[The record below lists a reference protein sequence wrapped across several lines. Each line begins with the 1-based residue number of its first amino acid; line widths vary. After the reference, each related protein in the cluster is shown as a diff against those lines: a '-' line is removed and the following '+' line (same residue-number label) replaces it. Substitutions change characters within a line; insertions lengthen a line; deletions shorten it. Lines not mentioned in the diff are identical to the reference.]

1 MLTIG
6 SRGSK
11 LALWQAHWIQARLQ
25 DLGQESCIE
34 IIRTTGDRIPDV
46 ALAQVGS
53 KGIFTKEIEDALLSG
68 AIDLA
73 VHSLKDM
80 PTDLPAGL
88 MLAAIPERE
97 DPRDALIGH
106 ALAELGTGARVGTGS
121 LRRAAQLRALRPD
134 LQIEDIRGNVDTR
147 LRKLDE
153 RQYDAIVLAA
163 AGLRRLGWEKRIA
176 EIFDPGIM
184 CPAVGQGALAV
195 ETRDDGGAGYQAAQL
210 VEHVETR
217 ARVTAERAVLAA
229 LGGGCQAPMGAHAFI
244 DGPTLRILALIVSP
258 DGAKVVRKETQ
269 GPVADAAALGQALA
283 EQLLAA
289 GGKQILDA
297 VYGTQA

>member
-6 SRGSK
+6 SRGSQ
-11 LALWQAHWIQARLQ
+11 LALWQAHWIQSRLET
-25 DLGQESCIE
+25 LGEQCRIE
-34 IIRTTGDRIPDV
+34 IIKTTGDKVTEI
-46 ALAQVGS
+46 ALSQVGS
-53 KGIFTKEIEDALLSG
+53 KGLFTKEIEEALLAG

-88 MLAAIPERE
+88 TLSGIPERE
-97 DPRDALIGH
+97 DPRDALIGR
-106 ALAELGTGARVGTGS
+106 ALKDLASGARVGTGS

-153 RQYDAIVLAA
+153 GRYDAIVLAS
-163 AGLRRLGWEKRIA
+163 AGLRRLGWENRIT
-176 EIFDPGIM
+176 ELFDPGIM

-195 ETRDDGGAGYQAAQL
+195 ETRDDGGAGFQIAKNLDHA
-210 VEHVETR
+210 ETR

-244 DGPTLRILALIVSP
+244 NGQTLFLLALIVSP
-258 DGAKVVRKETQ
+258 DGVQVVRKEIQ
-269 GPVADAAALGQALA
+269 GPVADAAKLGHALG
-283 EQLLAA
+283 EQLLAE

-297 VYGTQA
+297 VYAKS